1 MFSRLF
7 KLSLVQ
13 AILLGCMISPVLAIQ
28 LDNKIISDIRIQGN
42 KSIAG
47 ADIVSW
53 LKVKPGEE
61 VKAVHMV
68 MNRDLKQLWK
78 TGKFENIVYSLVPL
92 SDGTVRLLITV
103 QEKPLLIKINF
114 SGNHAF
120 KEKILLEKSE
130 LTVGTP
136 YAAFIVDKAVKKIE
150 NHYKEKEYYQAQCKP
165 QVVREEDKVT
175 LILEITE
182 GMKVRIA
189 KIQVTGNQA
198 FSEGKIKGIMETKEA
213 GWFVGGIYKDDTFVE
228 DLKKVLMHYA
238 MEGYLKAKIYGF
250 GMNDVD
256 LQRAAITKQALVVD
270 EVKKEMTITL
280 AVEEGPQYKVRD
292 VTVKGNI
299 IYSEQELLSRMEL
312 KSEAILNRLT
322 FEKDLYM
329 VRMAYSEKGY
339 IFADIT
345 PEMEYNDDAGQVDIT
360 IIIREGTIARVERVD
375 IRGNNMTKDKVIRRE
390 IAVKPGEPFDSRK
403 IQRSKEKI
411 TNLGFF
417 QDVKVITEP
426 GSTPSEQVLVF
437 EVDERHTG
445 TISLGAGYS
454 SVDYLMGYL
463 QLTQANLF
471 GNGQS
476 VSLQWELGALRQ
488 SWQMSFTEPWLFDS
502 PVSFGVDVW
511 HINKNK
517 GYTGQ
522 AYNLLAQGGDIRL
535 GRRFSDRWKGYLT
548 YKLESNEYTDLDDES
563 VYTEGRKDTSSIT
576 PTLIYDTR
584 NNIFDPSQGMYQRLS
599 VEIAGGPLG
608 GDNNYLKY
616 SLDSTYY
623 IPLIWKLVLAL
634 HGEVGYGL
642 GYKFGISDFTNVPP
656 DERFRM
662 GGTDSVRGY
671 GEGVFGKNLAGN
683 GGRFKLASNVEL
695 HFPIIGRLKVVA
707 FFDAGNAWSGIDSRY
722 DPEIFP
728 NEDISHTKTEYFTDY
743 PSLYKGAGV
752 GFRLTVPG
760 TVILIRFDFGYP
772 LDPNPDGLPP
782 ALQYH
787 FNIGNIF

>member
-1 MFSRLF
+1 VFSRLF
-7 KLSLVQ
+7 KLFVVPAALV
-13 AILLGCMISPVLAIQ
+13 GCLITPVLAIQ
-28 LDNKIISDIRIQGN
+28 LDNKIISDVRIEGN
-42 KSIAG
+42 VSIAG
-47 ADIVSW
+47 DDIISW
-53 LKVKPGEE
+53 LKVKPGET
-61 VKAVHMV
+61 VAAVNMV

-78 TGKFENIVYSLVPL
+78 TGKFENITYSLVPL
-92 SDGTVRLLITV
+92 SDGTVRLVFAV
-103 QEKPLLIKINF
+103 QEKPLLIKIAF
-114 SGNHAF
+114 MGNQALN
-120 KEKILLEKSE
+120 EKTLLEKSE
-130 LTVGTP
+130 LVAGTP
-136 YAAFIVDKAVKKIE
+136 YDDFAVDKAVSKIE
-150 NHYKEKEYYQAQCKP
+150 DYYKEKEFYQATCKP
-165 QVVREEDKVT
+165 KIVREDTKVSLT
-175 LILEITE
+175 LDIVE
-182 GMKVRIA
+182 GMKVKIT

-213 GWFVGGIYKDDTFVE
+213 GWFVGGIYKEDTFVE
-228 DLKKVLMHYA
+228 DLKKVLVYYA
-238 MEGYLKAKIYGF
+238 VEGYLKAKIYGF

-256 LQRAAITKQALVVD
+256 LQRDQITKQALVVN
-270 EVKKEMTITL
+270 EAEKEMTVTL
-280 AVEEGPQYKVRD
+280 SVEEGPQYKVKD
-292 VTVKGNI
+292 VAVKGNI
-299 IYSEQELLSRMEL
+299 IYSEQELLNRMEL
-312 KSEAILNRLT
+312 KSEAILNQMT
-322 FEKDLYM
+322 FEKDMYM

-345 PEMEYNDDAGQVDIT
+345 PEMEYNDDAGEVNIT

-375 IRGNNMTKDKVIRRE
+375 IRGNDMTKDKVIRRE
-390 IAVKPGEPFDSRK
+390 MVVNPGEPFDSRQ

-411 TNLGFF
+411 SNLGFF
-417 QDVKVITEP
+417 QDVKVTTEP

-511 HINKNK
+511 NINKNK
-517 GYTGQ
+517 GYSGQ
-522 AYNLLAQGGDIRL
+522 SYNLLSQGGDIRL
-535 GRRFSDRWKGYLT
+535 GRRFSDRWKGYFT
-548 YKLESNEYTDLDDES
+548 YKLESNEYTELDSS
-563 VYTEGRKDTSSIT
+563 VANVFEEGRSDTSSIT
-576 PTLIYDTR
+576 PTLIYDSR
-584 NNIFDPSQGMYQRLS
+584 NNIFDPSDGMYQRAS

-608 GDNNYLKY
+608 GDNNYFKY

-623 IPLIWKLVLAL
+623 VPLIWKIVLAL
-634 HGEVGYGL
+634 HGEVGYAY
-642 GYKFGISDFTNVPP
+642 GYKYGVTGESDVPP

-671 GEGVFGKNLAGN
+671 GEGVFGKDLPGG
-683 GGRFKLASNVEL
+683 GGRAKLGANVEL
-695 HFPIIGRLKVVA
+695 HFPIIGPLKGVT
-707 FFDAGNAWSGIDSRY
+707 FFDAGNAWSGILNPNNVGDEDDRY
-722 DPEIFP
+722 FA
-728 NEDISHTKTEYFTDY
+728 DY
-743 PSLYKGAGV
+743 PSLYKGTGV

-772 LDPNPDGLPP
+772 LDPNPDGNPP
-782 ALQYH
+782 SLQYH